1 MLISLFCLY
10 VSIFLL
16 KIVFKSN
23 RRLNIRGLMS
33 NVKEYYASSEKQT
46 FYQKYWGGESI
57 HVGIYLE
64 EYINEDTKPLAEYI
78 REASHFKS
86 DVMSNL
92 IRSYLMTDRQVF
104 NGNGGMVQFSIADWG
119 SGYGGT
125 ARTISDQWNGD
136 INCSISCYDL
146 SDINC
151 EYNGK
156 INLENQFSNIAIYNK
171 SFLEIE
177 RRWFDI
183 IYSEDAFVHLNDKE
197 LIFKR
202 AYENL
207 SVGGHFIFS
216 DIILKNPDKCS
227 QEDLEEI
234 CRRINV
240 ETIGSKD
247 LYIKCAEEAGLT
259 LCNVLEYHNDIKKH
273 YKYIKQFY
281 LKNEPSLTRDNDIV
295 NGLDDWI
302 KHAECENITMAI
314 FVFKK

>member
-1 MLISLFCLY
+1 
-10 VSIFLL
+10 
-16 KIVFKSN
+16 
-23 RRLNIRGLMS
+23 MS
-33 NVKEYYASSEKQT
+33 NVKEYYASNEKQT

-104 NGNGGMVQFSIADWG
+104 NGNGDKVIFSIADWG

-156 INLENQFSNIAIYNK
+156 INLENRFSNIAIYNQ
-171 SFLEIE
+171 SFLDIE

-207 SVGGHFIFS
+207 CVGGHFIFS
-216 DIILKNPDKCS
+216 DIILKNPDTLS
-227 QEDLEEI
+227 PESLDEI

-259 LCNVLEYHNDIKKH
+259 LCNVLEYNNDINKH

-281 LKNEPSLTRDNDIV
+281 LENESSLSRDNDIV
-295 NGLDDWI
+295 NGLNDWI
-302 KHAECENITMAI
+302 KHAECENITIAI

>member
-1 MLISLFCLY
+1 
-10 VSIFLL
+10 
-16 KIVFKSN
+16 
-23 RRLNIRGLMS
+23 MS

-86 DVMSNL
+86 DVMANL
-92 IRSYLMTDRQVF
+92 IKSYLMTDRQVF

-119 SGYGGT
+119 AGYGGT
-125 ARTISDQWNGD
+125 ARTISNNWNGD

-151 EYNGK
+151 EYNAK
-156 INLENQFSNIAIYNK
+156 INLENKFSNIAIYNQ
-171 SFLEIE
+171 SFLDIE
-177 RRWFDI
+177 RRWFDV

-227 QEDLEEI
+227 QKDLEEI

-247 LYIKCAEEAGLT
+247 LYIKCAEAAGLS
-259 LCNVLEYHNDIKKH
+259 LCNVVEYNDDIKKH
-273 YKYIKQFY
+273 YNYIKQFY
-281 LKNEPSLTRDNDIV
+281 LENEPSLTRDNNIV
-295 NGLDDWI
+295 TGLDDWI
-302 KHAECENITMAI
+302 KHSECENISMAI
-314 FVFKK
+314 FIFKK